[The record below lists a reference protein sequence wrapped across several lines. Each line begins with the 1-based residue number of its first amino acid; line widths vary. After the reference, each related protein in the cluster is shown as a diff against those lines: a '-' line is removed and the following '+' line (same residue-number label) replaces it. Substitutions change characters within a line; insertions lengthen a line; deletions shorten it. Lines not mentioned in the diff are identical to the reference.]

1 MKLPR
6 TIKLIILSYLT
17 PEETQ
22 IIRIASVE
30 WNKMPKSSW
39 SKTTFSAS
47 FEHIKSDIHKELKFA
62 ALADNLDMPSY
73 IPHSKLNQLRE
84 MYAQI
89 PEAIKQ
95 RKQLLSNVIVYYMQ
109 HGTNLMFHRIIKD
122 L

>member
-1 MKLPR
+1 MRLPR

-39 SKTTFSAS
+39 SKTTFSS
-47 FEHIKSDIHKELKFA
+47 RFERLKSDIHKELKLA

-73 IPHSKLNQLRE
+73 IPHSKLKQLRE
-84 MYAQI
+84 MYSQI
-89 PEAIKQ
+89 PQAVKQ
-95 RKQLLSNVIVYYMQ
+95 RKPLLSNAVVYYMQ
-109 HGTNLMFHRIIKD
+109 HGAYLMFHRTIKE